1 MAKRVGPLF
10 VPWFTGEIPMNT
22 SLGFRRS
29 TLQFVIAVMAA
40 IGLVGC
46 QTNDFKSKYKKI
58 QMDMT
63 EAQVDV
69 LLVDYPPNFR
79 EELTASERE
88 FYGPPDGPCT
98 RTPFIRKHYAEKP
111 DAIERDYFIEVYFDD
126 NYMVVHKL
134 ISEYVK

>member
-1 MAKRVGPLF
+1 
-10 VPWFTGEIPMNT
+10 MNT
-22 SLGFRRS
+22 SLVSGVR
-29 TLQFVIAVMAA
+29 LCQFVIAVMAT

-46 QTNDFKSKYKKI
+46 QTSDFKNKYKKI

-63 EAQVDV
+63 EAQVDE

-134 ISEYVK
+134 LSEYVK